1 MDKIIEGADAL
12 VKLLGHVDVE
22 RLDEVGS
29 WMNVS
34 PDMDFNMIAI
44 VKAENRYFLHVDYG
58 LLGSVWNISE
68 SGKSQLLQT
77 DSLRDKA
84 EWVEKMVD
92 EPIIDR
98 SDKDD

>member
-68 SGKSQLLQT
+68 SGKSQFLQT